1 MMLSLIMIINKV
13 LKNMY
18 SLRVV
23 LMVLCG
29 ICLMGSYSWAETA
42 YITDTLKITFRTG
55 PSLENKIISVL
66 SSGQAVEVLG
76 AEGDWSHIQLLKDG
90 ETTKEGWVLSRY
102 LITRQP
108 WEMQTQAFYKESTE
122 FKKKAMDLEK
132 ELSGVVRREKELD
145 AALKDT
151 AATLEKLKEE
161 HESLKEGAA
170 GYLELKAEYT
180 KTQSELETTQ
190 QALGEMTE
198 KYENLRASEWRKGF
212 GTGAG
217 VLLLGLVVGM
227 VLGRQQ
233 RKRRS
238 SYY

>member
-1 MMLSLIMIINKV
+1 MMLSLALMINRV
-13 LKNMY
+13 LKDMNGL
-18 SLRVV
+18 SVL

-29 ICLMGSYSWAETA
+29 IFVASPYCLAEDA
-42 YITDTLKITFRTG
+42 FVTDTLQITFRTG

-76 AEGDWSHIQLLKDG
+76 TEGDWTHIQLLKDG
-90 ETTKEGWVLSRY
+90 EPINAGWVMSRY

-108 WEMQTQAFYKESTE
+108 WETQARACYRESREYKE
-122 FKKKAMDLEK
+122 KAADLEK
-132 ELSGVVRREKELD
+132 ELGEAIRHGQQLD
-145 AALKDT
+145 VALKDT
-151 AATLEKLKEE
+151 AATFEDLRKE

-170 GYLELKAEYT
+170 GYLELKAAYT
-180 KTQSELETTQ
+180 ATQSELDTTR
-190 QALGEMTE
+190 QALGELTK
-198 KYENLRASEWRKGF
+198 KYEDLRASEDRRWF

-217 VLLLGLVVGM
+217 ILLLGLVFGI

-238 SYY
+238 YY